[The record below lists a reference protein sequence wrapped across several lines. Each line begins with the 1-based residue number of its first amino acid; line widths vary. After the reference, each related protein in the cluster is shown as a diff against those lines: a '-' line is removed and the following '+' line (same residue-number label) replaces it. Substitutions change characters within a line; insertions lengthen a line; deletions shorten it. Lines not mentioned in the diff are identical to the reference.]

1 MKRNITDRLAKSL
14 KPEAGKRVEIID
26 TNISGLRLRANRD
39 GSKTWSLLATDP
51 NTQKGEQK
59 KFRITLG
66 EYPGLSLAMAREKAG
81 DMKLQIRNGYNPVQA
96 KEDAIASAQAADDA
110 VTVKMALELYDSAKL
125 SSLRTGYAIN
135 RDLKRDF
142 ASLMQHKAHK
152 ITSKQIADVIDNKA
166 KKSPV
171 MARRL
176 HAYGRAWFKWLKA
189 RQHITE
195 NPFDPLEAPGSEKAR
210 ERVLLKEEVGAI
222 WNACPDIGAP
232 FSHCIR
238 VLLLTGQR
246 REEVAGMKRDELDIE
261 NQTWTVPA
269 DRSKTGRAL
278 KVPLPSAAVE
288 EIEAAM
294 DKAAGK
300 TLVFSTTG
308 RTPISGFSRA
318 KLRLDMATQKL
329 IDIAVLEADR
339 EVEPVPG
346 WRLHDFR
353 RTMVSTMAD
362 MGVDPTVADRCL
374 NHKASATMSTVQRV
388 YQQSDLFKQREHATN
403 AWAAKVMEW
412 AGIETASTSSDVIP
426 LVRDVS

>member
-1 MKRNITDRLAKSL
+1 MKDNITIRVANSL
-14 KPEAGKRVEIID
+14 KSVAGKRVEIID
-26 TNISGLRLRANRD
+26 NDTSGLRLRANRD
-39 GSKTWSLLATDP
+39 GSKIWSLLATAP
-51 NTQKGEQK
+51 STQKGKQK

-66 EYPGLSLAMAREKAG
+66 EYPGLSPTKAREKAR
-81 DMKLQIRNGYNPVQA
+81 DMKQQIRDGYNPVQA
-96 KEDAIASAQAADDA
+96 KEDANASAQAADDA
-110 VTVKMALELYDSAKL
+110 VTVKMALELYDSTKL

-152 ITSKQIADVIDNKA
+152 ITSKQIADVIDDKA

-176 HAYGRAWFKWLKA
+176 HAYGRAWFKWLKV
-189 RQHITE
+189 RQHVTE
-195 NPFDPLEAPGSEKAR
+195 NPFDLLELPGSEKAR
-210 ERVLLKEEVGAI
+210 ERVLSKEEVGAI
-222 WNACPDIGAP
+222 WNACPAIGAP
-232 FSHCIR
+232 FCHCIR
-238 VLLLTGQR
+238 VQLLTGQR

-288 EIEAAM
+288 EIKAAM

-318 KLRLDMATQKL
+318 KIRLDMATQKL
-329 IDIAVLEADR
+329 MDIAALEADR

-362 MGVDPTVADRCL
+362 MGIDPTVADRCL
-374 NHKASATMSTVQRV
+374 NHKAAATMSTVQRV
-388 YQQSDLFKQREHATN
+388 YQQSDLFEQRKHATN
-403 AWAAKVMEW
+403 AWATKVLEC
-412 AGIETASTSSDVIP
+412 AGVDTADNVLPYDRSTTA
-426 LVRDVS
+426 